1 MSKQI
6 GRKHSASPV
15 LQTLSGS
22 SVAVCFSCYS
32 GHRGNCLISNGHV
45 QVIKTYSVPKI
56 ALRDS
61 TDFIVVA
68 ERSLGKRWIESG
80 YYGSAATGLLS
91 KSSSA

>member
-1 MSKQI
+1 M
-6 GRKHSASPV
+6 GEGGFEP
-15 LQTLSGS
+15 LS
-22 SVAVCFSCYS
+22 
-32 GHRGNCLISNGHV
+32 RLW
-45 QVIKTYSVPKI
+45 VIKTYSVPKI

>member
-1 MSKQI
+1 MFD
-6 GRKHSASPV
+6 RV
-15 LQTLSGS
+15 L
-22 SVAVCFSCYS
+22 
-32 GHRGNCLISNGHV
+32 
-45 QVIKTYSVPKI
+45 VIKTYSVPKI